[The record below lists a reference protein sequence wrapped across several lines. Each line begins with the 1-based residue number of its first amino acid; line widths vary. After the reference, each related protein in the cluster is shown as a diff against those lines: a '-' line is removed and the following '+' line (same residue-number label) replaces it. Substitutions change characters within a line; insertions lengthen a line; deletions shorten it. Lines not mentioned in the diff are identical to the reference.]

1 MVVVYLRHYFGRF
14 MRLLT
19 RSLLVAVHATEDDAN
34 ETLRLRPH
42 LDIYCI
48 TLSRYNT

>member
-1 MVVVYLRHYFGRF
+1 MVVVYLLYYFGRF

-34 ETLRLRPH
+34 ETLCLRPH
-42 LDIYCI
+42 LGVYCI
-48 TLSRYNT
+48 MLYATVV